1 MNQDNLAI
9 QLTVFEEETDPEALE
24 GLTIQILRELVD
36 MGASSV
42 ERPRVEATAEAGR
55 KGEAISIGILLLAIA
70 PTLLPSLIKYLQ
82 AWTLR
87 SENRRIKIKTPQGLE
102 VEFTPSRKLSEA
114 EILDLA
120 QKLAKI
126 DQKPPAAETDSTTG
140 KA

>member
-9 QLTVFEEETDPEALE
+9 QLTILEEETDPEALE
-24 GLTIQILRELVD
+24 GLTIQMLRELVD

-126 DQKPPAAETDSTTG
+126 DQKPPAAETGSATG
-140 KA
+140 KT